1 MSLGLFVEGESDLA
15 AIPILV
21 RKLGYQSGVRAR
33 KMPRGDMLRFD
44 KVRPNIINLIHRRS
58 DIDLVIVCIDADD
71 SAPNRLLTQEA
82 MPVERRLNRDSAI
95 HVPVRFAVIAHAL
108 EGWLACDEDALRSV
122 LGGSRARVNIRGN
135 PENHPA
141 PADLMKQLFRDNG
154 RVFKKTQHDPLIA
167 EHTSPE
173 RIAARSPTFRR
184 FAEILGRPISR

>member
-44 KVRPNIINLIHRRS
+44 KVRPNIINLIHRRP

-95 HVPVRFAVIAHAL
+95 QVPVRFTVIAHAL
-108 EGWLACDEDALRSV
+108 EGWLACDETALRSV

-135 PENHPA
+135 PENHTE

-167 EHTSPE
+167 ERASPE
-173 RIAARSPTFRR
+173 CIAARSPTFRR
-184 FAEILGRPISR
+184 FAEIIGHPVSR